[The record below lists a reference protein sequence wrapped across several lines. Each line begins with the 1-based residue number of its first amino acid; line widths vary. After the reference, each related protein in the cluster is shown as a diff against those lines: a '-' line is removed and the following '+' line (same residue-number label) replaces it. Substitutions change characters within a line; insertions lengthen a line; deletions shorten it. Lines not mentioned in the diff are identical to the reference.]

1 MFMWIWIAFSSIKVR
16 TLDGDVIASMEHP
29 LNAEGKPGFVLGVA
43 VLPNGRLVSASEDC
57 TARVWTVDGTL
68 VQTIEH
74 PSGLWCVASLDNGDF
89 VTGCDDKIARIFT
102 TDDARVSLDAVASF
116 EHAVHE
122 ARLVRERGPSGVEID
137 KLPDYDRRL
146 QVTGKS
152 DGQIQMFKKGSKAW
166 ACQWSGPSKTWLDV
180 RIYYATNAII
190 NWYYNSQV
198 CCLAEHRSA
207 KSLALEAAVV
217 SLMAQRTIWS
227 FLSRSNC
234 QVV

>member
-1 MFMWIWIAFSSIKVR
+1 MRRKRLILVWFWIAFSSIKVR

-43 VLPNGRLVSASEDC
+43 VLPNDRIVSASEDC
-57 TARVWTVDGTL
+57 TARVWTVDGTP

-74 PSGLWCVASLDNGDF
+74 PSGLWCVAALDNGDF
-89 VTGCDDKIARIFT
+89 ITGCDDKIARIFT
-102 TDDARVSLDAVASF
+102 TNDAKVSPDAVASF

-166 ACQWSGPSKTWLDV
+166 ACQWSDPSKTWLDV
-180 RIYYATNAII
+180 CVVALRD
-190 NWYYNSQV
+190 S
-198 CCLAEHRSA
+198 CCAEG
-207 KSLALEAAVV
+207 
-217 SLMAQRTIWS
+217 
-227 FLSRSNC
+227 
-234 QVV
+234 